1 MDLRLIAFDLD
12 GTLLRSD
19 KSISPRTMQALHA
32 AQEKGVLLVPATG
45 RLYRSLPEALLD
57 EQLSRYF
64 ILVNGAQVYDA
75 QEDKT
80 LMTEE
85 LPPELAL
92 PMLQFLKTRNVVRG
106 VYINGLGHMSREDYA
121 AIHNVARTFATETL
135 LRRSYCPTDDLEQ
148 FTANAHSVQKI
159 IAFFHDVSEKQ
170 PVLREIAARFPGYAV
185 SSSLGNNIEI
195 NAKYATKGNALRFL
209 CQQLGIYPAQCMAF
223 GDGTNDYSMLR
234 AAGLGV
240 AMGNASEEVQS
251 CADAVTQ
258 TNDEDGVAQM
268 IERVLGL

>member
-19 KSISPRTMQALHA
+19 KSISPRTMHALHA
-32 AQEKGVLLVPATG
+32 AQERGVLLVPATG

-80 LMTEE
+80 LLTEE
-85 LPPELAL
+85 LPPKLAL

-106 VYINGLGHMSREDYA
+106 VYIDGLGHMSREDYA

-148 FTANAHSVQKI
+148 FTASAHSVQKI
-159 IAFFHDVSEKQ
+159 IAFFHDPSEKQ
-170 PVLREIAARFPGYAV
+170 PVLREIAANFPGYAV

-209 CQQLGIYPAQCMAF
+209 CRRLGIYPAQCMAF

-251 CADAVTQ
+251 CADEVTQ

-268 IERVLGL
+268 IERALGL

>member
-19 KSISPRTMQALHA
+19 KSISPRTLQALHA
-32 AQEKGVLLVPATG
+32 AQERGVLLVPATG

-80 LMTEE
+80 LLTEE

-106 VYINGLGHMSREDYA
+106 VYIDGLGHMSREDYA
-121 AIHNVARTFATETL
+121 AIHSVARTFATETL

-148 FTANAHSVQKI
+148 FTASAHSVQKI
-159 IAFFHDVSEKQ
+159 IAFFHDPSEKQ
-170 PVLREIAARFPGYAV
+170 PVLREIAANFPGYAV

-209 CQQLGIYPAQCMAF
+209 CRQLGIYPAQCMAF

-251 CADAVTQ
+251 CADEVTQ

>member
-1 MDLRLIAFDLD
+1 M
-12 GTLLRSD
+12 T
-19 KSISPRTMQALHA
+19 
-32 AQEKGVLLVPATG
+32 
-45 RLYRSLPEALLD
+45 
-57 EQLSRYF
+57 
-64 ILVNGAQVYDA
+64 A

-80 LMTEE
+80 LLTEE

-106 VYINGLGHMSREDYA
+106 VYIDGLGHMSLSDYEEIDDVA
-121 AIHNVARTFATETL
+121 ATPATSAL
-135 LRRSYCPTDDLEQ
+135 MRRSYQADENLEELTQ
-148 FTANAHSVQKI
+148 NAASIQKI
-159 IAFFHDVSEKQ
+159 IAFFRNPSEKQ
-170 PVLREIAARFPGYAV
+170 PVLREIAADFPGYAV

-209 CQQLGIYPAQCMAF
+209 CRQLGIYPAQCMAF

-251 CADAVTQ
+251 CADEVTQ

>member
-19 KSISPRTMQALHA
+19 KSISPRTLQALHA

-80 LMTEE
+80 LLTEE

-106 VYINGLGHMSREDYA
+106 VYIDGLGHMSREDYA

-148 FTANAHSVQKI
+148 FTASAHSVQKI
-159 IAFFHDVSEKQ
+159 IAFFHDPSEKQ
-170 PVLREIAARFPGYAV
+170 PVLREIAANFPGYAV

-209 CQQLGIYPAQCMAF
+209 CRQLGIYPAQCMAF

-251 CADAVTQ
+251 CADEVTQ

>member
-19 KSISPRTMQALHA
+19 KSISPRTMHALHA
-32 AQEKGVLLVPATG
+32 AQERGVLLVPATG

-64 ILVNGAQVYDA
+64 ILVNGAQVYDSL
-75 QEDKT
+75 ESRT
-80 LMTEE
+80 LLREE

-106 VYINGLGHMSREDYA
+106 VYIDGLGHMSLSDYEEIDDVA
-121 AIHNVARTFATETL
+121 ATPATSAL
-135 LRRSYCPTDDLEQ
+135 MRRSYQTDEDLDAV
-148 FTANAHSVQKI
+148 TAQHDSVQKI
-159 IAFFHDVSEKQ
+159 IAFFRNPDDKQ
-170 PVLREIAARFPGYAV
+170 ATIREIISRFPGYTV

-195 NAKYATKGNALRFL
+195 NAQNATKGSALCFL
-209 CQQLGIYPAQCMAF
+209 CEKIGVPIGQCMAF

-234 AAGLGV
+234 AAGFGV

-251 CADAVTQ
+251 CADAVTE
-258 TNDEDGVAQM
+258 TNEEDGVARM
-268 IERVLGL
+268 IERVLEL

>member
-19 KSISPRTMQALHA
+19 KSISPRTLQALHA

-80 LMTEE
+80 LLTEE

-106 VYINGLGHMSREDYA
+106 VYIDGLGHMSREDYA

-148 FTANAHSVQKI
+148 FTASAHSVQKI
-159 IAFFHDVSEKQ
+159 IAFFHDQSEKQ
-170 PVLREIAARFPGYAV
+170 PVLREIAANFPGYAV

-209 CQQLGIYPAQCMAF
+209 CRQLGIYPAQCMAF

-251 CADAVTQ
+251 CADEVTQ

>member
-19 KSISPRTMQALHA
+19 KSISPRTMHALHA
-32 AQEKGVLLVPATG
+32 AQERGVLLVPATG

-64 ILVNGAQVYDA
+64 ILVNGAQVYDSL
-75 QEDKT
+75 ESRT
-80 LMTEE
+80 LLREE
-85 LPPELAL
+85 LTPALAMQ
-92 PMLQFLKTRNVVRG
+92 MLQFLETRNVVRG
-106 VYINGLGHMSREDYA
+106 VYIDGLGHMSLSDYEEIDDVA
-121 AIHNVARTFATETL
+121 ATPATSAL
-135 LRRSYCPTDDLEQ
+135 MRRSYQADENLEDLTQ
-148 FTANAHSVQKI
+148 NAASIQKI
-159 IAFFHDVSEKQ
+159 IAFFRNPEEKQ
-170 PVLREIAARFPGYAV
+170 VIREIMTRFPGYAV

-209 CQQLGIYPAQCMAF
+209 CRRLGIYPAQCMAF

-234 AAGLGV
+234 VAGLGV
-240 AMGNASEEVQS
+240 AMANASEEVQS
-251 CADAVTQ
+251 CADEVTQ

>member
-32 AQEKGVLLVPATG
+32 AQERGVLLVPATG
-45 RLYRSLPEALLD
+45 RLYRSLPEVLVAPSLA
-57 EQLSRYF
+57 RYL
-64 ILVNGAQVYDA
+64 ILVNGAQVYDSA
-75 QEDKT
+75 ENRT
-80 LMTEE
+80 LLREE
-85 LPPELAL
+85 LTPALAMQ
-92 PMLQFLKTRNVVRG
+92 MLRFLETRNVVRG
-106 VYINGLGHMSREDYA
+106 VYIDGLGHMSLSDYEEIDDVA
-121 AIHNVARTFATETL
+121 ATPATSAL
-135 LRRSYCPTDDLEQ
+135 MRRSYQADENLEALTQ
-148 FTANAHSVQKI
+148 NAASVQKI
-159 IAFFHDVSEKQ
+159 IAFFRNPEEKQ
-170 PVLREIAARFPGYAV
+170 PVIREIMARFPGYTV

-209 CQQLGIYPAQCMAF
+209 CRQLGIYPAQCMAF

-240 AMGNASEEVQS
+240 AMANASEEVQS

>member
-19 KSISPRTMQALHA
+19 KSISPRTMHALHA
-32 AQEKGVLLVPATG
+32 AQERGVLLVPATG

-64 ILVNGAQVYDA
+64 ILVNGAQVYDSL
-75 QEDKT
+75 ESRT
-80 LMTEE
+80 LLREE

-106 VYINGLGHMSREDYA
+106 VYIDGLGHMSREDYA

-148 FTANAHSVQKI
+148 FTASAHSVQKI
-159 IAFFHDVSEKQ
+159 IAFFHDPSEKQ
-170 PVLREIAARFPGYAV
+170 PVLREIAADFPGYAV

-209 CQQLGIYPAQCMAF
+209 CRQLGIYPAQCMAF

-240 AMGNASEEVQS
+240 AMENASEEVQS
-251 CADAVTQ
+251 CADEVTQ